1 MMKLEK
7 LGYVM
12 QFAGC
17 ISLAVMAFKSEN
29 ERHKKAM
36 ECIELEAE
44 NLKLSRKCDEYLE
57 LSSEV
62 NATTF

>member
-1 MMKLEK
+1 MMKLEN
-7 LGYVM
+7 LGYVL

-17 ISLAVMAFKSEN
+17 ISLAVMAFKAEN

-36 ECIELEAE
+36 ECIELEVE
-44 NLKLSRKCDEYLE
+44 NLELSRKYDECLE
-57 LSSEV
+57 LLSEV